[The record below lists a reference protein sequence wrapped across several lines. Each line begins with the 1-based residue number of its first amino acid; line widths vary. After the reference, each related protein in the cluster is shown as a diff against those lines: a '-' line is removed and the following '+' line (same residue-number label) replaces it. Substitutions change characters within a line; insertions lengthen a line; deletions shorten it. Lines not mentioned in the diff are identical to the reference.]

1 MNIGIDIDD
10 TIANTYDV
18 LFNYAQNYTI
28 NDIGK
33 EIKDVNR
40 NIITHMYCTNFHNWN
55 KKEDKEFLDKYYEK
69 TVLKVQPKM
78 YAVENI
84 KRLKESGDKIY
95 LITARFLSDKFDVE
109 KLTKDWLEKYGI
121 PYDKLIL
128 NSQNKVIAAK
138 ENDIDIFVDDSIK
151 NCTEMANVG
160 IKTYMMDTIINKDF
174 ESEDIERVYSWPH
187 LYQKIE
193 IIKKIK
199 KRRINAW
206 RLQN

>member
-40 NIITHMYCTNFHNWN
+40 NSITHMYCTVFHNWN
-55 KKEDKEFLDKYYEK
+55 KEEDKEFLDKYYEK

-199 KRRINAW
+199 KEED
-206 RLQN
+206 

>member
-40 NIITHMYCTNFHNWN
+40 NSITHMYCTAFHNWN
-55 KKEDKEFLDKYYEK
+55 KEEDKEFLDKYYEK

-151 NCTEMANVG
+151 NCTEMAHVG

-174 ESEDIERVYSWPH
+174 ENEDIERVYSWPH

-193 IIKKIK
+193 NYKKD
-199 KRRINAW
+199 
-206 RLQN
+206 

>member
-55 KKEDKEFLDKYYEK
+55 KEEDKEFLDKYYEK

-151 NCTEMANVG
+151 NCTEMAHVG
-160 IKTYMMDTIINKDF
+160 IKTYMMDTIINKNF
-174 ESEDIERVYSWPH
+174 ENKNIERVYSWPH

-193 IIKKIK
+193 NYKKD
-199 KRRINAW
+199 
-206 RLQN
+206 

>member
-28 NDIGK
+28 NDMGK
-33 EIKDVNR
+33 EIKDANR
-40 NIITHMYCTNFHNWN
+40 NSITHMYCKDFHDWN
-55 KKEDKEFLDKYYEK
+55 KKEETEFLDKYYERM
-69 TVLKVQPKM
+69 VLKVQPKM

-84 KRLKESGDKIY
+84 RKLKESGEQIY

-109 KLTKDWLEKYGI
+109 KLTKDWLEKYNI

-128 NSQNKVIAAK
+128 NSQNKVIVAK

-174 ESEDIERVYSWPH
+174 EGENIERVYSWPH

-193 IIKKIK
+193 NYRKD
-199 KRRINAW
+199 
-206 RLQN
+206 

>member
-128 NSQNKVIAAK
+128 NSHNKVIAAK

-199 KRRINAW
+199 KEED
-206 RLQN
+206 

>member
-55 KKEDKEFLDKYYEK
+55 KEEDKEFLDKYYEK

-151 NCTEMANVG
+151 NCTEMAHVG
-160 IKTYMMDTIINKDF
+160 IKTYMMDTIINKNF
-174 ESEDIERVYSWPH
+174 ENENIERVYSWPH

-193 IIKKIK
+193 NYKKD
-199 KRRINAW
+199 
-206 RLQN
+206 

>member
-1 MNIGIDIDD
+1 MNIGIDIYD

-18 LFNYAQNYTI
+18 LLNYAQNYTI
-28 NDIGK
+28 NDMGK
-33 EIKDVNR
+33 EIKDANR
-40 NIITHMYCTNFHNWN
+40 NSITHMYCKDFHDWN
-55 KKEDKEFLDKYYEK
+55 KKEETEFLDKYYERM
-69 TVLKVQPKM
+69 VLKVQPKM

-84 KRLKESGDKIY
+84 RKLKESGEQIY

-109 KLTKDWLEKYGI
+109 KLTKDWLEKYNI

-128 NSQNKVIAAK
+128 NSQNKVIVAK

-174 ESEDIERVYSWPH
+174 ESENIERVYSWPH
-187 LYQKIE
+187 LYQKLE
-193 IIKKIK
+193 NYRKD
-199 KRRINAW
+199 
-206 RLQN
+206 

>member
-28 NDIGK
+28 NDIRK
-33 EIKDVNR
+33 EIQNVDR
-40 NIITHMYCTNFHNWN
+40 NCITHMYCTEFHNWN
-55 KKEDKEFLDKYYEK
+55 QKEEKEFLEKYYEK
-69 TVLKVQPKM
+69 TVLNVQPKI

-84 KRLKESGDKIY
+84 KKLKDNGDSIY
-95 LITARFLSDKFDVE
+95 LITARFPSNKFNIE
-109 KLTKDWLEKYGI
+109 ELTKEWLEKYAI

-128 NSQNKVIAAK
+128 NSENKVIAAK

-174 ESEDIERVYSWPH
+174 ENEDIEKVYSWPH

-193 IIKKIK
+193 NYKKVMK
-199 KRRINAW
+199 
-206 RLQN
+206 

>member
-193 IIKKIK
+193 NYKKD
-199 KRRINAW
+199 
-206 RLQN
+206 

>member
-18 LFNYAQNYTI
+18 LFNYAQYYTI
-28 NDIGK
+28 HDIGK

-40 NIITHMYCTNFHNWN
+40 NSITNMYCTNFHNWN

-84 KRLKESGDKIY
+84 KKLKESGDKIY
-95 LITARFLSDKFDVE
+95 LITARFLSDKFDVK

-138 ENDIDIFVDDSIK
+138 ENNIDIFVDDSIK
-151 NCTEMANVG
+151 NCTEMANAG
-160 IKTYMMDTIINKDF
+160 IKTYMMDTIVNKDF
-174 ESEDIERVYSWPH
+174 ENENIERVYSWPH

-193 IIKKIK
+193 KYEKK
-199 KRRINAW
+199 
-206 RLQN
+206 

>member
-28 NDIGK
+28 NDMGK

-40 NIITHMYCTNFHNWN
+40 NSITHMYCKDFHDWN
-55 KKEDKEFLDKYYEK
+55 KKEETEFLDKYYERM
-69 TVLKVQPKM
+69 VLKVQPKM

-84 KRLKESGDKIY
+84 RKLKESGEQIY

-109 KLTKDWLEKYGI
+109 KLTKDWLEKYNI

-128 NSQNKVIAAK
+128 NSQNKVIVAK

-174 ESEDIERVYSWPH
+174 EGENIERVYSWPH

-193 IIKKIK
+193 NYRKD
-199 KRRINAW
+199 
-206 RLQN
+206 

>member
-151 NCTEMANVG
+151 NCTEMAHVG
-160 IKTYMMDTIINKDF
+160 IKTYMMDTIINKNF
-174 ESEDIERVYSWPH
+174 ENENIERVYSWPH

-193 IIKKIK
+193 NYKKD
-199 KRRINAW
+199 
-206 RLQN
+206 

>member
-28 NDIGK
+28 NDMGK

-40 NIITHMYCTNFHNWN
+40 NSITHMYCKDFHDWN
-55 KKEDKEFLDKYYEK
+55 NKEETEFLDKYYERM
-69 TVLKVQPKM
+69 VLKVQPKM

-84 KRLKESGDKIY
+84 RKLKESGEQIY

-109 KLTKDWLEKYGI
+109 KLTKDWLEKYNI

-128 NSQNKVIAAK
+128 NSQNKVIVAK

-174 ESEDIERVYSWPH
+174 EGENIERVYSWPH

-193 IIKKIK
+193 NYRKD
-199 KRRINAW
+199 
-206 RLQN
+206 